1 MILLDCSLSAER
13 DQYPQLWHGNCIL
26 CVSTSKIISVENL
39 ARSLRILL
47 DIYGMERGSQ
57 SRNKTF
63 RKPWSGH
70 RITYSSSSTCCGLGI
85 LYPSWS
91 KLTIFLPSIRGYG
104 EPPKKEKVTG
114 CDNTLQQGMSS
125 PKICCRLCCCFYSKL
140 KELTVAARTIYLHT
154 RLFICLILA
163 PEELQKAVNFSHG
176 VSSCC
181 NKVTVLTHY
190 QRTFALYRE
199 TVVSLDVKHFN

>member
-1 MILLDCSLSAER
+1 MDNTLGLFFICGTR
-13 DQYPQLWHGNCIL
+13 PVPTTVTWKLWPVHSG
-26 CVSTSKIISVENL
+26 VSTSKIISGENR

-47 DIYGMERGSQ
+47 DIYGMERGYHY
-57 SRNKTF
+57 RNKMF
-63 RKPWSGH
+63 PKPWRGH

-104 EPPKKEKVTG
+104 EPPKKEKVTS
-114 CDNTLQQGMSS
+114 CYNTLLQGMSS
-125 PKICCRLCCCFYSKL
+125 PKIWCCLCCCFCSKW
-140 KELTVAARTIYLHT
+140 KELTVAVRTIYWHT

-163 PEELQKAVNFSHG
+163 PEKLQKAVNLSHG

-181 NKVTVLTHY
+181 NKVTVLNC
-190 QRTFALYRE
+190 QRTFAL
-199 TVVSLDVKHFN
+199 

>member
-1 MILLDCSLSAER
+1 MR
-13 DQYPQLWHGNCIL
+13 PVPTTVTWKLWPVHSG
-26 CVSTSKIISVENL
+26 VSTSKIISGENL

-47 DIYGMERGSQ
+47 LDIYVMDRGSQ
-57 SRNKTF
+57 YRNKTF

-104 EPPKKEKVTG
+104 EPPKKEKVTS
-114 CDNTLQQGMSS
+114 CYNTLLQGMSS
-125 PKICCRLCCCFYSKL
+125 PKICCCLCFCYYSKW
-140 KELTVAARTIYLHT
+140 KELTVAVRTIYLHT

-163 PEELQKAVNFSHG
+163 PEKLQEAVNLSHG
-176 VSSCC
+176 VSYCC
-181 NKVTVLTHY
+181 NKVTVLNC
-190 QRTFALYRE
+190 QRTFAL
-199 TVVSLDVKHFN
+199 